1 MRLEKQGMIDEMRE
15 GAVGSQFVFLL
26 DHTGLNVERIT
37 ELRGKLRSIG
47 AELHVV
53 RNRLFKRVANEC
65 DWKEIE
71 EILRGPTATV
81 SGDDDVAAAKILHE
95 SAMADSRPVMKGGV
109 IGGVFLTAEELHEL
123 ALLPSREALLGQT
136 VATIAAPMTGLVGVM
151 SQKLMSLLNV
161 LKAVED
167 KKKVD

>member
-1 MRLEKQGMIDEMRE
+1 MRLEKQAMIDEMRE
-15 GAVGSQFVFLL
+15 GAAGSEFVFLL

-53 RNRLFKRVANEC
+53 RNRLFKRVADEC
-65 DWKEIE
+65 NWTEIAA
-71 EILRGPTATV
+71 ILSGPTAAV
-81 SGDDDVAAAKILHE
+81 SGENDVAAAKILHE
-95 SAMADSRPVMKGGV
+95 AALADSRPVMKGGV
-109 IGGVFLTAEELHEL
+109 IGGVFLTAKEIDEL
-123 ALLPSREALLGQT
+123 ALLPSREMLLGQA
-136 VATIAAPMTGLVGVM
+136 VATICAPMSGLVGLM
-151 SQKLMSLLNV
+151 NQKLLSLVNV